1 MAHSL
6 NKIKLNITNKMSQE
20 SDTSSNKS
28 NSDNETDDKTQA
40 LTTYSKK
47 SIFLYD
53 KKCRTVL
60 HLGVLYRNLSKA
72 ATNAINLDKI
82 THKIQKMIDKNQ
94 IYLRDVGPII
104 LGITKIVVKKT
115 FFLFKDI
122 EELTNLRMNSKG
134 QRNLIGRNNGN
145 NSEDNSEIKEKDS
158 RKKSKKNLDSKKLL
172 GNEHEDTLAMNI
184 NSLETEGLNN
194 QNSLAGTAFKNKLRN
209 ANKLTDLTFSKDI
222 IELTNDDMIRRTIQK
237 MSKLENSDIKELVS
251 TNKKN
256 KKDDTKFDTENK
268 NSKTLKNLREM
279 LLNKNGGKNN
289 SNLNLNELN
298 MDYSAHNFDGS
309 VNLDENNK
317 DVNNFFTVVRSQID
331 NENNAPLDNDN
342 IDHNFDFEINMND
355 FKDENNLYSNKKYDI
370 NKDEIKKN
378 LKTKINKKSEYM
390 NYNAKLKYDDEL
402 EMKYDTDF
410 DNDKIRKGKIK
421 EMEKK
426 LEVENM
432 FKLENIQFNTN
443 IFLFDKNKLT
453 GFSNEKYE
461 YLLPQFLEAKDDE
474 NSEDNNKE
482 ISLDSYSKLRN
493 DSNIASVSKLSEKND
508 IYRNERFTSS
518 NKKKISL
525 GNFDSNNILMNNLSR
540 LSLDRNDFK
549 GAKSFIEKLNLM
561 DKENNNETN
570 NENVNI
576 NNDID
581 LIEQENDFEEKNN
594 EINLEENKKIK
605 EIKSNEEIKEEEDAN
620 LLKEDLQ
627 KNVFSK
633 SKKKITFDKI
643 REKLDNKE
651 KFEEPKLFYDLL
663 LLAQNGDVEI
673 TQSELMEN
681 KKINVSL
688 NY

>member
-122 EELTNLRMNSKG
+122 EELTNLRMNSKD

-426 LEVENM
+426 LEAENM

-474 NSEDNNKE
+474 NSEENNKE

-570 NENVNI
+570 NDNINI

-581 LIEQENDFEEKNN
+581 LIEQENDLEEKNN

>member
-1 MAHSL
+1 
-6 NKIKLNITNKMSQE
+6 MSQD

-28 NSDNETDDKTQA
+28 NSDNEADNKTQA

-122 EELTNLRMNSKG
+122 EELTNLRMNSKD
-134 QRNLIGRNNGN
+134 QRYLIGRNNGN

-158 RKKSKKNLDSKKLL
+158 RKKSKINLDSKKLL
-172 GNEHEDTLAMNI
+172 GNEREDTLAMNI
-184 NSLETEGLNN
+184 NSLETEGLNL
-194 QNSLAGTAFKNKLRN
+194 QNSMTGTAFKNKLRN
-209 ANKLTDLTFSKDI
+209 ANKFTDLTFSKDI

-237 MSKLENSDIKELVS
+237 MSKLENSDIKELIS

-256 KKDDTKFDTENK
+256 KKDDIKFDTENK
-268 NSKTLKNLREM
+268 NSKTLKNLKEM
-279 LLNKNGGKNN
+279 LLNKGANKNN

-298 MDYSAHNFDGS
+298 LDYSAQNFDGS

-331 NENNAPLDNDN
+331 NENNAPIDTDN
-342 IDHNFDFEINMND
+342 IEHNFDFEINMND
-355 FKDENNLYSNKKYDI
+355 FRDENNLYSNKKFEI

-378 LKTKINKKSEYM
+378 LKTKINKKTEYM
-390 NYNAKLKYDDEL
+390 NRNAKLKYDDEL
-402 EMKYDTDF
+402 EIEYDTNF
-410 DNDKIRKGKIK
+410 DNDKIRKGKLK
-421 EMEKK
+421 QLEKK
-426 LEVENM
+426 LEEENM

-461 YLLPQFLEAKDDE
+461 YLLPQFLEAKEEE
-474 NSEDNNKE
+474 NSEENKE
-482 ISLDSYSKLRN
+482 ITLDSYSKIRN
-493 DSNIASVSKLSEKND
+493 DSNVASVSKLSEKND
-508 IYRNERFTSS
+508 ISRGERFTSS

-525 GNFDSNNILMNNLSR
+525 GNFDSNNILMNNLSK

-549 GAKSFIEKLNLM
+549 GAKSFIEKLSLM
-561 DKENNNETN
+561 DKENNNENN
-570 NENVNI
+570 NENINI

-581 LIEQENDFEEKNN
+581 LVEQENDFEEKNN
-594 EINLEENKKIK
+594 EINLEENKKMK
-605 EIKSNEEIKEEEDAN
+605 EIKSNEEIKEEEDAT
-620 LLKEDLQ
+620 LLKEDLE

-633 SKKKITFDKI
+633 SKKRITFDKI

>member
-1 MAHSL
+1 
-6 NKIKLNITNKMSQE
+6 MSQE
-20 SDTSSNKS
+20 SDTSSSKS
-28 NSDNETDDKTQA
+28 NSDNETNEKTQA

-72 ATNAINLDKI
+72 TTNAINLDKI

-122 EELTNLRMNSKG
+122 EDLTNLRINSKD
-134 QRNLIGRNNGN
+134 QRNLLGRNLGN
-145 NSEDNSEIKEKDS
+145 NSEDNSEIKEKET
-158 RKKSKKNLDSKKLL
+158 RKKNNINLDEKKLL
-172 GNEHEDTLAMNI
+172 GAEREDTLAMNI
-184 NSLETEGLNN
+184 NSMETEGLNY
-194 QNSLAGTAFKNKLRN
+194 QNSSVAGLNGTAFKNKLRN
-209 ANKLTDLTFSKDI
+209 GNKYTDLTFSKDI

-237 MSKLENSDIKELVS
+237 MSKLENSDIKDLIS

-256 KKDDTKFDTENK
+256 KKEEMKFDTENK

-279 LLNKNGGKNN
+279 LLNKNGHNN
-289 SNLNLNELN
+289 SNLKNINELN
-298 MDYSAHNFDGS
+298 LDYSAHNFDGS

-317 DVNNFFTVVRSQID
+317 DVNNFFTVVRSQI
-331 NENNAPLDNDN
+331 ENDN
-342 IDHNFDFEINMND
+342 NPPGDIEHNFDFGINMND
-355 FKDENNLYSNKKYDI
+355 FRDDNNLYSNKKYDI

-390 NYNAKLKYDDEL
+390 NRNAKLKYDDEL
-402 EMKYDTDF
+402 EIEYYQNF
-410 DNDKIRKGKIK
+410 DKLKKGKLK

-426 LEVENM
+426 LEEENM
-432 FKLENIQFNTN
+432 FKLENIQFNSN

-461 YLLPQFLEAKDDE
+461 YLLPQFLEAKEEDE
-474 NSEDNNKE
+474 EENNKE
-482 ISLDSYSKLRN
+482 ITLDSYSKMRN
-493 DSNIASVSKLSEKND
+493 GSNIASVSKLTEKND
-508 IYRNERFTSS
+508 ISRAERFTTS

-525 GNFDSNNILMNNLSR
+525 GNFDSNNILMNNLSK

-561 DKENNNETN
+561 EKENQ
-570 NENVNI
+570 NENNKDDININI

-581 LIEQENDFEEKNN
+581 LIDQDNNDFEGNNN
-594 EINLEENKKIK
+594 EINLEENNKIK
-605 EIKSNEEIKEEEDAN
+605 EIRTNEEMKEEEDAT
-620 LLKEDLQ
+620 LLKEDLE

-688 NY
+688 KY

>member
-122 EELTNLRMNSKG
+122 EELTNLRMNSKD
-134 QRNLIGRNNGN
+134 QRNLMGRNNGN

-402 EMKYDTDF
+402 EMTYDTDF

-426 LEVENM
+426 LEAENM

-594 EINLEENKKIK
+594 KINLEENKKIK

>member
-122 EELTNLRMNSKG
+122 EELTNLRINSKD

-209 ANKLTDLTFSKDI
+209 ANKFTDLTFSKDI

-355 FKDENNLYSNKKYDI
+355 FMDENNLYSNKKYDI

-426 LEVENM
+426 LEAENM

-493 DSNIASVSKLSEKND
+493 DSNIASVSKKKKKND

-581 LIEQENDFEEKNN
+581 LIEQENDLEEKNN

>member
-122 EELTNLRMNSKG
+122 EELTNLRMNSKD

-251 TNKKN
+251 TNKQN

-570 NENVNI
+570 NDNINI

-581 LIEQENDFEEKNN
+581 LIEQENDLEEKNN

>member
-122 EELTNLRMNSKG
+122 EELTNLRMNSKD

-426 LEVENM
+426 LEAENM

-581 LIEQENDFEEKNN
+581 LIEQENDLEEKNN